1 MKQKYSLATNGSW
14 LCLVAE
20 KQYLIF
26 KLKQNMSST
35 KPTLNEAENGNKS
48 KPLLA
53 VVYSDEILSIDSKI
67 KSCLVENP
75 GEESSEYYAKIWFA
89 YKMNNGNPQPDGR
102 QEFVTDTKEELIS
115 EIKEFMKSD
124 KICWC
129 IL

>member
-1 MKQKYSLATNGSW
+1 
-14 LCLVAE
+14 
-20 KQYLIF
+20 
-26 KLKQNMSST
+26 MSEST
-35 KPTLNEAENGNKS
+35 KPTLNESENGNKS

-75 GEESSEYYAKIWFA
+75 DEESSEYYAKIWFA

-115 EIKEFMKSD
+115 EIKVFMKSD
-124 KICWC
+124 KSGWC